1 MRYLEFR
8 QTFELYPVISVREIK
23 KIYPYFDSRRLV
35 EWQLKGY
42 LIKMKRGFNCFMD
55 KEKNEPF
62 IHYVA
67 NKIYAPSYITLESA
81 LAFYNLI
88 PEGVF
93 TTTSLTTKYTTK
105 YTNPIGNF
113 EYRHIKPSLYFGYK
127 LIEKNKV
134 FIKIAEIEKAILD
147 YFYMNKINDLES
159 IKEMRFNSIQAKE
172 LINFEKLK
180 IFQNRFN
187 SNILAK
193 RIKMFKKVID
203 A

>member
-1 MRYLEFR
+1 MGYLEFR

-42 LIKMKRGFNCFMD
+42 LIKLKRGFYCFMD
-55 KEKNEPF
+55 KEKNEHF

>member
-42 LIKMKRGFNCFMD
+42 LIKLKRGFYCFMD
-55 KEKNEPF
+55 KEKNEHF